1 MQRYENEQS
10 RGEQL
15 AVGLGWFSI
24 GLGVAEL
31 AAPDAVARFI
41 GLRDDRTTTS
51 VLRAYGAREIGNGL
65 AILMQPDNPAWL
77 WSRVGGDVV
86 DLASLASAG
95 RRDDA
100 DERRVAAASAAVL
113 GVTALDL
120 ICAQQLSPH
129 PSGRGVRRDVRTPR
143 ADGVQVVRVTTV
155 SRPIEDVYQFWK
167 DFENFPRFMRHLESV
182 KVTGERRSRWCA
194 KGPAGMRVE
203 WDAEI
208 IRDDENEWIA
218 WRSLEGSDVQN
229 SGSVRFTPAPGA
241 RGTEVRVQ
249 LQYLPP
255 GGTLGR
261 SLAWLFGE
269 EPDQQVHEDLHRFK
283 QLMETGEIPL
293 SEGPGLWRAAQPPA
307 DPEQIR
313 KLAGVRP

>member
-1 MQRYENEQS
+1 MQPYDYDQP

-24 GLGVAEL
+24 GLGLAEL
-31 AAPDAVARFI
+31 TAPDALARLI
-41 GLRDDRTTTS
+41 GLRDDSNTRS
-51 VLRAYGAREIGNGL
+51 LLRAYGAREIGNGI

-77 WSRVGGDVV
+77 WSRVGGDLL
-86 DLASLASAG
+86 DLASLASAARQDG
-95 RRDDA
+95 VDSQ
-100 DERRVAAASAAVL
+100 RVGAATAAVL
-113 GVTALDL
+113 GVAALDVV
-120 ICAQQLSPH
+120 CARQLST
-129 PSGRGVRRDVRTPR
+129 GDRTDERRPARRR
-143 ADGVQVVRVTTV
+143 AGVQVEHVTTV

-167 DFENFPRFMRHLESV
+167 NFENFPRFMRHLESV
-182 KVTGERRSRWCA
+182 QVTGDRRSRWCA
-194 KGPAGMRVE
+194 TGPAGTRVE
-203 WDAEI
+203 WDAET

-229 SGSVRFTPAPGA
+229 SGSVRFVPAPGA

-249 LQYLPP
+249 LQYTPP
-255 GGTLGR
+255 AGALGR
-261 SLAWLFGE
+261 GIAWLFGE

-307 DPEQIR
+307 NPEQIR
-313 KLAGVRP
+313 NIAGVRR

>member
-1 MQRYENEQS
+1 MQPYQNEELG
-10 RGEQL
+10 GEQL

-24 GLGVAEL
+24 GLGLAEL

-41 GLRDDRTTTS
+41 GLRDDEQTVS

-77 WSRVGGDVV
+77 WSRVGGDVL
-86 DLASLASAG
+86 DLASLASAA
-95 RRDDA
+95 RRNDA
-100 DERRVAAASAAVL
+100 DQRRVAAASAAVL
-113 GVTALDL
+113 GVTALDV
-120 ICAQQLSPH
+120 ICAQQLSAH
-129 PSGRGVRRDVRTPR
+129 RSSGQALTPR
-143 ADGVQVVRVTTV
+143 AQGVQVERVTTV

-167 DFENFPRFMRHLESV
+167 NFENFPRFMRHPESV
-182 KVTGERRSRWCA
+182 QVTGDRRSHWCA
-194 KGPAGMRVE
+194 TGPAGMRVE
-203 WDAEI
+203 WDAET

-249 LQYLPP
+249 LQYSPP
-255 GGTLGR
+255 GGALGR
-261 SLAWLFGE
+261 GVAWLFGE

-313 KLAGVRP
+313 KIAGVRQ

>member
-10 RGEQL
+10 GGEQL

-24 GLGVAEL
+24 GLGLAEL

-41 GLRDDRTTTS
+41 GLRDDSTTTS
-51 VLRAYGAREIGNGL
+51 VLRAYGVREIGNGV

-77 WSRVGGDVV
+77 WSRVGGDVL
-86 DLASLASAG
+86 DLASLASAA
-95 RRDDA
+95 RHDDA
-100 DERRVAAASAAVL
+100 DQRRVAAASAAVL

-120 ICAQQLSPH
+120 ICAQQLSA
-129 PSGRGVRRDVRTPR
+129 RTPR
-143 ADGVQVVRVTTV
+143 DRATTARAEGVQVERVTTV
-155 SRPIEDVYQFWK
+155 SRPIEEVYQFWK
-167 DFENFPRFMRHLESV
+167 NFENFPRFMRHLESV
-182 KVTGERRSRWCA
+182 QVTGDRRSRWCA
-194 KGPAGMRVE
+194 TGPAGMRVE
-203 WDAEI
+203 WDAET

-249 LQYLPP
+249 LQYAPP
-255 GGTLGR
+255 GGAFGR
-261 SLAWLFGE
+261 SVAWLFGE

-313 KLAGVRP
+313 KLAGVRR

>member
-1 MQRYENEQS
+1 MQPYENEQS

-24 GLGVAEL
+24 GLGLAEL

-41 GLRDDRTTTS
+41 GLRDDATTTS
-51 VLRAYGAREIGNGL
+51 VLRAYGGREIGNGL
-65 AILMQPDNPAWL
+65 AILMQPDNPTWL
-77 WSRVGGDVV
+77 WSRVGGDVL
-86 DLASLASAG
+86 DLASLASAARG
-95 RRDDA
+95 DYA
-100 DERRVAAASAAVL
+100 DQRRVAAASAAVL
-113 GVTALDL
+113 GVTALDM
-120 ICAQQLSPH
+120 ICAQQLSARQ
-129 PSGRGVRRDVRTPR
+129 SGRQAAVRPQVE
-143 ADGVQVVRVTTV
+143 GVQVERVTTV

-167 DFENFPRFMRHLESV
+167 NFENFPRFMRHLESV
-182 KVTGERRSRWCA
+182 HITGDRRSRWCA
-194 KGPAGMRVE
+194 TGPAGMRVE
-203 WDAEI
+203 WDAET

-249 LQYLPP
+249 LQYSPP
-255 GGTLGR
+255 GGALGR
-261 SLAWLFGE
+261 SVAWLFGE

-283 QLMETGEIPL
+283 QLIETGEIPL

-307 DPEQIR
+307 DPEEVR
-313 KLAGVRP
+313 RLAGVRR

>member
-10 RGEQL
+10 RGEPL

-24 GLGVAEL
+24 GLGVTEL

-41 GLRDDRTTTS
+41 GLRDDTTTTS
-51 VLRAYGAREIGNGL
+51 ALRAYGVREIGNGL

-77 WSRVGGDVV
+77 WSRVGGDVL
-86 DLASLASAG
+86 DLASLASAA

-100 DERRVAAASAAVL
+100 DQRRVAAASAAVL
-113 GVTALDL
+113 GVTALDV
-120 ICAQQLSPH
+120 ICAQQLSTRR
-129 PSGRGVRRDVRTPR
+129 SGGEARTPR
-143 ADGVQVVRVTTV
+143 VEGVQVERVITV
-155 SRPIEDVYQFWK
+155 SRAVEEVYQFWK
-167 DFENFPRFMRHLESV
+167 NFENFPRFMRHLESV
-182 KVTGERRSRWCA
+182 QVIGDRRSHWCA
-194 KGPAGMRVE
+194 TGPARMRVE
-203 WDAEI
+203 WDAET
-208 IRDDENEWIA
+208 IREDENEWIA

-229 SGSVRFTPAPGA
+229 SGSVRFASAPGA

-249 LQYLPP
+249 LQYSPP
-255 GGTLGR
+255 GGALGR
-261 SLAWLFGE
+261 SFAWLFGE
-269 EPDQQVHEDLHRFK
+269 EPDQQVHDDLRRFK

-313 KLAGVRP
+313 KLAGVRR